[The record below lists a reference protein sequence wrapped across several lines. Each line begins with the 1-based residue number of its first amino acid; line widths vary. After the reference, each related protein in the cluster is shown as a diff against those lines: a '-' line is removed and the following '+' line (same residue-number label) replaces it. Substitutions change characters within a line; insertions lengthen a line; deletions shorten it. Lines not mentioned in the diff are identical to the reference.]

1 MKTNTYKHTFVAE
14 CPGNS
19 QPIVYQLTI
28 STNDKI
34 LVEHIV
40 TACALIKRGYQEAI
54 ADQLLLQFG
63 GHQTITAHHHGV
75 DIETTRS

>member
-1 MKTNTYKHTFVAE
+1 MKINTYKHTFVAE

-28 STNDKI
+28 SIADKI

-40 TACALIKRGYQEAI
+40 TACALIKRGYHETI
-54 ADQLLLQFG
+54 ANQLFDQFG
-63 GHQTITAHHHGV
+63 GYQTITAHHHGV
-75 DIETTRS
+75 DIETIRS